1 MAYTCHVHL
10 VQHHLIADLLVPHR
24 DGAFRDR
31 ITHCRH
37 LHQHAAPTC
46 HGCADWSSS
55 LTSRIRVRRNCFCF
69 CCCCCCCWCWCA
81 CVRACV
87 SVGRQSRPLH
97 GCARL
102 ASMRAHTGMT
112 AGSPPDTAMNR
123 LGMVGKRAG
132 ARARCCGIAAR
143 DTNGRLRTCC
153 SAAPAS
159 ACLPC
164 SVRRQHV
171 VTQKSFSASLQRSL
185 ATARSL
191 ARAGAEG
198 RNSKCAW
205 KRAGATPC
213 GPRRSALQRG
223 RSA

>member
-1 MAYTCHVHL
+1 
-10 VQHHLIADLLVPHR
+10 VPHR

-46 HGCADWSSS
+46 HGCADWSSP
-55 LTSRIRVRRNCFCF
+55 LTSRIRVRHN
-69 CCCCCCCWCWCA
+69 CCCSCCCWCWCA

-112 AGSPPDTAMNR
+112 AGSPPDTAMKR

-164 SVRRQHV
+164 IVRRQHV
-171 VTQKSFSASLQRSL
+171 HQPKIVFGLSAEEPRES
-185 ATARSL
+185 AL

-198 RNSKCAW
+198 RNSKSAR
-205 KRAGATPC
+205 KHAGATPC